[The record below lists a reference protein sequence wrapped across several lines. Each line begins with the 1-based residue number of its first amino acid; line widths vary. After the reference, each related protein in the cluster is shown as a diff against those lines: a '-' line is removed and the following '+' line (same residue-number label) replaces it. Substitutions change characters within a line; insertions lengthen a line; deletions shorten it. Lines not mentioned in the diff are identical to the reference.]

1 MEQAHEPVPDGLM
14 SGAAVFA
21 DLFLQAQTLLMQ
33 RAERGQRQLFV
44 ANAVHPGVLFLRVIR
59 LYDPA
64 VEQHQAHRQQEQHK
78 DHGDQRA
85 AADQLPQA

>member
-1 MEQAHEPVPDGLM
+1 M

-33 RAERGQRQLFV
+33 RAERGSVSFCRECGSS
-44 ANAVHPGVLFLRVIR
+44 GVLFLRVIR

-85 AADQLPQA
+85 AADQLPRPDTASTEVRRKNRP